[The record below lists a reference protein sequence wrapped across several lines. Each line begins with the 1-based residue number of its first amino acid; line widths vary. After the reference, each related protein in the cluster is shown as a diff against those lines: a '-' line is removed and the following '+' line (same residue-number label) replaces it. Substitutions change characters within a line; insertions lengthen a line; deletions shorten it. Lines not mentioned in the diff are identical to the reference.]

1 MDYVDELDYWQVKE
15 LNMEV
20 RLGGLNFLGKRVF
33 VNTITGEAVS
43 RDVLHHNDGHGGD
56 NASPMI
62 MFNEDLLIFFE
73 KKALQ
78 CLGVPIVTIAT
89 RLNW

>member
-33 VNTITGEAVS
+33 VNIILPRPPPRSV
-43 RDVLHHNDGHGGD
+43 
-56 NASPMI
+56 
-62 MFNEDLLIFFE
+62 
-73 KKALQ
+73 
-78 CLGVPIVTIAT
+78 VTPP
-89 RLNW
+89 R